1 MPSATSL
8 GKRVKAKE
16 RTVKEV
22 IKKVAIWRRLYTGRV
37 CGETLVRYTLED
49 AARKV

>member
-1 MPSATSL
+1 MKSATTT

-16 RTVKEV
+16 RTIKEV
-22 IKKVAIWRRLYTGRV
+22 IKKVAVWRRLYTGRV
-37 CGETLVRYTLED
+37 SGETLVRYTLED